1 MPENTRARVE
11 AISDEVKEL
20 HPLLEIIL
28 NKLPRVKQ
36 VEYSHGTNE
45 MGADFVLS
53 REDDTFGDLEY
64 VGMIAKTG
72 KIVQNFDDIEHQID
86 ECSLQRP
93 FFFGGK
99 HKVRISETWIVTT
112 STISKNAQEKIH
124 EKYHNRKITFIDG
137 GKLSVL
143 VEEYAPAYWGSVE
156 REVGEYLAALS
167 TQQLE
172 LDQRFSLVKTGDTF
186 YIEQDVYR
194 ADAPR
199 YRRMGHYSKP
209 DRVDIAKEVLAHPAL
224 LVEGGWVPGS
234 RSSFVA

>member
-36 VEYSHGTNE
+36 VEYTHGTNE

-64 VGMIAKTG
+64 VGIIAKTG
-72 KIVQNFDDIEHQID
+72 KIVQNFDDIERQID

-93 FFFGGK
+93 FFLPGK

-172 LDQRFSLVKTGDTF
+172 LDQRFSLVKTG
-186 YIEQDVYR
+186 
-194 ADAPR
+194 
-199 YRRMGHYSKP
+199 
-209 DRVDIAKEVLAHPAL
+209 
-224 LVEGGWVPGS
+224 
-234 RSSFVA
+234 